1 MVDINKKDIL
11 NIVKK
16 ISKKKPITLKS
27 NLIKDKILDSLDLI
41 NLVFMIED
49 KYKIKFND
57 QELND
62 KNFRNISSLL
72 KLISNKIEK

>member
-11 NIVKK
+11 NLLKK
-16 ISKKKPITLKS
+16 ISKKKTITLKS

-49 KYKIKFND
+49 KFKIKFND

-72 KLISNKIEK
+72 KLINNKIEK

>member
-1 MVDINKKDIL
+1 MADINKKEIL
-11 NIVKK
+11 NLLKK
-16 ISKKKPITLKS
+16 ISKKKIITLKS

-41 NLVFMIED
+41 NLVFIIED

-62 KNFRNISSLL
+62 KNFRNIPTLL
-72 KLISNKIEK
+72 KLINNKIEK

>member
-1 MVDINKKDIL
+1 MVDVNKKNIL
-11 NIVKK
+11 NLLKK
-16 ISKKKPITLKS
+16 ISKKKTITLKS

-49 KYKIKFND
+49 KYKIKFKD